1 MAASRYQ
8 TTCLFWCSVMPFF
21 AIDSPLFLFPCPND
35 NMIWAQGG
43 LFRRPCKVKA
53 MLEFCYFLALLCSS
67 IVSLCFSHL
76 IARPWD
82 CSENLVEALG
92 VSRCPLFLHVYS
104 VCVLCFF
111 MVSNFCIF
119 DLQVV
124 EGSFPT
130 DCLLGIPVSGA
141 ECGCCCALLQHF
153 AACKWW
159 L

>member
-1 MAASRYQ
+1 
-8 TTCLFWCSVMPFF
+8 
-21 AIDSPLFLFPCPND
+21 
-35 NMIWAQGG
+35 
-43 LFRRPCKVKA
+43 

-76 IARPWD
+76 LAQTFKNNGHLETPRASTKF
-82 CSENLVEALG
+82 SEHSL
-92 VSRCPLFLHVYS
+92 S
-104 VCVLCFF
+104 VLCFF
-111 MVSNFCIF
+111 MVSDFCIF

-153 AACKWW
+153 AACK
-159 L
+159 